1 MRRPNRLFII
11 LSFCAC
17 FLLLFAL
24 PFRGQKSKKP
34 GDLNHFS
41 KQSDL
46 INYSRFDNEFTPSRG
61 LLSILERQ
69 ARWDDAAGNL
79 NPSGLHLRFD
89 KIDEQATPGGRVA
102 ERYRVFAE
110 GAPENKVFA
119 FESWPVDKAISAD
132 PRNLY
137 VNVQGLLMIHR
148 PKPEE
153 ELSFTAAEDEFEV
166 TLMTGSAEPMRFLLS
181 SIDGQLRVFGTLVPH
196 PVVSVDQGCRLE
208 ARVAQPD
215 TTAALILLDGF
226 PAKARIPVVL
236 QSEGAAVSEVLT
248 VDSDGHAVMADFPY
262 VPGKAQGTLRA
273 TAEGPRCLPSVVL
286 PWGPVTQPAPKTP

>member
-1 MRRPNRLFII
+1 MARPNRLFFII
-11 LSFCAC
+11 SFCV
-17 FLLLFAL
+17 LLLFAT
-24 PFRGQKSKKP
+24 PARGQNSKKSEV
-34 GDLNHFS
+34 LNHFS
-41 KQSDL
+41 RQSDV
-46 INYSRFDNEFTPSRG
+46 IIYSRFDNEFTPSKD

-79 NPSGLHLRFD
+79 NPAGLHLRFE

-102 ERYRVFAE
+102 VRYRVFAE

-132 PRNLY
+132 PRDIY
-137 VNVQGLLMIHR
+137 ANVQGLLMIHR

-153 ELSFTAAEDEFEV
+153 ELSFTAAEDEFDV
-166 TLMTGSAEPMRFLLS
+166 TLMTGSAEPMRYLLS
-181 SIDGQLRVFGTLVPH
+181 SIDGQLKVFGTLVPH

-215 TTAALILLDGF
+215 TKAALIILDGF

-236 QSEGAAVSEVLT
+236 QSEGVAVSEVLET
-248 VDSDGHAVMADFPY
+248 DSDGHAVMADFPF

-273 TAEGPRCLPSVVL
+273 TAEGPKCLPSVVL
-286 PWGPVTQPAPKTP
+286 PWGAATQPAPKAP